1 MQIHASVRSAAMV
14 SLIAVAM
21 SSPAAEHRRPG
32 DDRGRAVHEREGRDA
47 FATESLSGGEGD
59 PRLKWDEEGC
69 VDGRVLDYLQRH
81 GDHGYI
87 DPQWLLDTTRA
98 MKNELDRER
107 HGPRSLSIG
116 GTVWTNIG
124 PTNGAGRLTAVATH
138 PTVAGTIIVGAAGG
152 GAWKSIDS
160 GASWTPLTETIA
172 NLSVGAIAY
181 APGDP
186 TKVYL
191 ATGEAGAGDSIPG
204 IGLLYSTDGGVN
216 WTLPTSVDSTRYYR
230 ISVNP
235 ANPNDVIV
243 GTPIGARRSL
253 SGLSATPAWTTVIRS
268 LSAGATIGYGD
279 VTDIVRDPSNG
290 QTLYASTWDE
300 GYWSAKYTNSDPY
313 NFSSSTILKSTD
325 GGATWNPSATGFPVS
340 TATQLVTRISLA
352 ISPSSPQVLYAST
365 TIYNGSGDTTYVYM
379 TTNGGASWSNTALSA
394 DPNVN
399 SIMGQQATYDNAIV
413 VAPADPNTVIV
424 GGVTYAKT
432 TNGGVNWTKPAF
444 GGTGGFPHVDVHDLR
459 YDAGGTLY
467 FANDGGLWT
476 SADHGVTTVNRNA
489 NLVTRQFYALSVDP
503 VNRNRIFGGQQD
515 NGTVFRPD
523 VGGSSWNYFHHSD
536 GFQSAVNDA
545 APSVAFATTQNATV
559 ARTRRAGIIS
569 PTMMVTT
576 PPYLP
581 SDSKPF
587 FSVIKIDPSNP
598 AVIYTVTDRVWKS
611 TSGGDSWTP
620 LPTTATGAAWN
631 TYSISTIAIAK
642 SNPQIL
648 MVGKNSTIFRSIDGG
663 ANWVGQAMANGLS
676 GAYVLHIEIDP
687 TDPNK
692 AYAAF
697 AGQSGTSVY
706 YTLNGGTN
714 WTARGTGLPGFSA
727 QVVRIDPTDVNTI
740 YCGTDVGV
748 YRSTDGGANWSR
760 FGTGMP
766 AVSIYDL
773 QATQDGA
780 ILRAASHGRGIWEL
794 AVPSIGNSLPTAAI
808 SAPATTQTI
817 AKGATLTFTGTFSD
831 PDIGD
836 SATATWFFPDAWS
849 TNTASSG
856 ASVSHTFNKA
866 GRFPVT
872 LVATDTHGAKAGA
885 VVDVVVPED
894 GESCASPVV
903 IPPTGPF
910 PFTLTFNTEESTGE
924 PTDPVPSCQGFTPNN
939 GLWVS
944 FTPSVS
950 ATFYVSACGSKAA
963 TVISGYTGNAC
974 GTYTPIVGMCLKNYS
989 PNVDC
994 ALDAS
999 TSFAATAGTTYRF
1012 LVNNVYYNESGAI
1025 SLTINQ
1031 GSATFSPAVISIS
1044 PSVGSGSGGTPV
1056 TITGSGF
1063 LAGAAVAIGGVAA
1076 TAVNVITPQILTAM
1090 TGPHA
1095 PGLVGVTVT
1104 NPAAAT
1110 ATTPAAFT
1118 YVTAVNPTPPA
1129 ALVATAQ
1136 TATSIGLTW
1145 VAATGATQ
1153 YEIWRASNGASSTL
1167 LTTLGV
1173 VTSFTDSTVTGGR
1186 AYVYRARALFSASP
1200 STFSNSDLA
1209 TTVIFTDDV
1218 LVATTTRVK
1227 AVHLTELRTAVNAV
1241 RITAGLAATTWVS
1254 DPVVTAGTT
1263 FIRKA
1268 HIEELRNALTPA
1280 LTGLGFSAP
1289 PFTDPTLVLGG
1300 VIKAAHVQE
1309 LRNAVK

>member
-1 MQIHASVRSAAMV
+1 MQIQAAVRSSAMV
-14 SLIAVAM
+14 ALLAVAM
-21 SSPAAEHRRPG
+21 SSAAADQRRPG
-32 DDRGRAVHEREGRDA
+32 DDRARALHEGEKNG
-47 FATESLSGGEGD
+47 SLAPEPAVQRD
-59 PRLKWDEEGC
+59 PRIKDGEEGC
-69 VDGRVLDYLQRH
+69 LDGRLLDYLQRH
-81 GDHGYI
+81 GDNGYI
-87 DPQWLLDTTRA
+87 DAQWLLDTTRA

-107 HGPRSLSIG
+107 RGPRSLSIG

-138 PTVAGTIIVGAAGG
+138 PTTAGTILVGAAGG

-181 APGDP
+181 APSDP
-186 TKVYL
+186 LKVYL
-191 ATGEAGAGDSIPG
+191 GTGEPGASDSIPG

-216 WTLPTSVDSTRYYR
+216 WTLPTTVDSTAYYR

-235 ANPNDVIV
+235 TNPNDVIV

-268 LSAGATIGYGD
+268 SSAPATIGYGQ

-290 QTLYASTWDE
+290 QTLYASTWDG
-300 GYWSAKYTNSDPY
+300 GYWSARNAYADPN

-340 TATQLVTRISLA
+340 TTTQQVTRISLA
-352 ISPSSPQVLYAST
+352 IAPSNPQVLYAST
-365 TIYNGSGDTTYVYM
+365 TIYNGIAETAYVY
-379 TTNGGASWSNTALSA
+379 TSTNGGANWSNTGLSA
-394 DPNVN
+394 DPGVN
-399 SIMGQQATYDNAIV
+399 SIMGQQVTYDNAIV

-432 TNGGVNWTKPAF
+432 TNGGVNWAKPAF
-444 GGTGGFPHVDVHDLR
+444 GGTGGSPHVDVHDLR

-467 FANDGGLWT
+467 IANDGGLWT

-523 VGGSSWNYFHHSD
+523 AGGTAWNYFHHSD
-536 GFQSAVNDA
+536 GFQSAVNEA
-545 APSVAFATTQNATV
+545 APSVAFATTQYGTV
-559 ARTRRAGIIS
+559 ARTRRAGISS

-576 PPYLP
+576 PPFL
-581 SDSKPF
+581 STDSAPF

-598 AVIYTVTDRVWKS
+598 AVVYTVSSRVWKS
-611 TSGGDSWTP
+611 ASGGDSWTP
-620 LPTTATGAAWN
+620 LPTTTTGVAWN
-631 TYSISTIAIAK
+631 GWSIRTIAIAK
-642 SNPQIL
+642 SNAQIL
-648 MVGKNSTIFRSIDGG
+648 MVGKSGTIYRSTDGG
-663 ANWVGQAMANGLS
+663 ANWVGQNSVTNGLP
-676 GAYVLHIEIDP
+676 AKYVLHIEIDP

-714 WTARGTGLPGFSA
+714 WIARGTGLPGFSA

-780 ILRAASHGRGIWEL
+780 ILRAASHGRGMWEL
-794 AVPSIGNSLPTAAI
+794 TVPGTGNSLPTAAI
-808 SAPATTQTI
+808 STPATTQTV
-817 AKGATLTFTGTFSD
+817 AKGSTITFTGTFSD

-836 SATATWFFPDAWS
+836 SATATWFFPDLWS
-849 TNTASSG
+849 TNAVSSG
-856 ASVSHTFNKA
+856 ASVSHTFNRG

-872 LVATDTHGAKAGA
+872 LVATDTRGAKAGA
-885 VVDVVVPED
+885 VVDVIVPED
-894 GESCASPVV
+894 GESCASPLV

-910 PFTLTFNTEESTGE
+910 PYTLTLDTEASTGE
-924 PTDPVPSCQGFTPNN
+924 LTDPVPSCQGFTPVN

-950 ATFYVSACGSKAA
+950 ATFYISACGSKSA
-963 TVISGYTGNAC
+963 TVVSGYTGNAC
-974 GTYTPIVGMCLKNYS
+974 GTYTPIGMCLKNYS

-994 ALDAS
+994 SLDAS
-999 TSFAATAGTTYRF
+999 ASFVATAGTTYRF
-1012 LVNNVYYNESGAI
+1012 LVNNFYYNESGAI

-1044 PSVGSGSGGTPV
+1044 PSAGPAAGGTPV

-1063 LAGAAVAIGGVAA
+1063 LSGATVSIGGVAA
-1076 TAVNVITPQILTAM
+1076 TTVSVITPQILTAI

-1095 PGLVGVTVT
+1095 AGMVGVAVS

-1110 ATTPAAFT
+1110 ATTPSAFT
-1118 YVTAVNPTPPA
+1118 YVTSVSPTPPA
-1129 ALVATAQ
+1129 SFVATAQ
-1136 TATSIGLTW
+1136 TPTSIGLTW

-1153 YEIWRASNGASSTL
+1153 YEIWRAADGASSAR
-1167 LTTLGV
+1167 LTTLGAV
-1173 VTSFTDSTVTGGR
+1173 VSFTDLSVTGGH
-1186 AYVYRARALFSASP
+1186 AYVYRARALFSGAP

-1209 TTVIFTDDV
+1209 TTVIFTDDP

-1227 AVHLTELRTAVNAV
+1227 AIHLTELRTAVNAA
-1241 RITAGLAATTWVS
+1241 RLTAGLAATIWIS
-1254 DPVVTAGTT
+1254 DPSVTAGTT
-1263 FIRKA
+1263 LIRKA
-1268 HIEELRNALTPA
+1268 HIEELRSALTPA

-1289 PFTDPTLVLGG
+1289 SFTDPTLTVGG
-1300 VIKAAHVQE
+1300 LIRTAHFQE